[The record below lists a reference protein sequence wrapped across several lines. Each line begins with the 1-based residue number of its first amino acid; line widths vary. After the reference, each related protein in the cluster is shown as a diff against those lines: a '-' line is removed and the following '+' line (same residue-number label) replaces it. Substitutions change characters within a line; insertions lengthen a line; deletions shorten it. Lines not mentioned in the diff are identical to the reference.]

1 MWAKPAHIFFLKTM
15 KKTIFY
21 LFCCL
26 TGSLFSMNA
35 QEKSYPTI
43 GKIHRLDP
51 ALDQLLDVNSPIE
64 ILGTG
69 YTWSEGP
76 VWVKKGKYL
85 LFSDVPE
92 NVIHKW
98 APGKEVEVFLKPSG
112 YTGTIPYSEEP
123 GANGLII
130 NKKGNLVS
138 CEHGDRRLAEMPLD
152 NPAKKKT
159 LAHLFEGK
167 KLNSPNDLVQHSSG
181 DYYFTDPPYGLPG
194 RGKDEPAKELPFQG
208 VYRLN
213 KKGELSL
220 QVKDMTR
227 PNGLAFSPDEKILY
241 VGQSD
246 PKGLIWKAFPVDKDG
261 NLGEGKIFFDGAELA
276 KKGWQGAPDG
286 FKIDKAGNLW
296 ATGPGGVLIISPAG
310 KLLGRI
316 EAGSATANVAF
327 GEDGSTLF
335 ITADM
340 NLLRVRTKTKGMG
353 W

>member
-1 MWAKPAHIFFLKTM
+1 MYM
-15 KKTIFY
+15 KKIII
-21 LFCCL
+21 L
-26 TGSLFSMNA
+26 TSMLVGILANMATA
-35 QEKSYPTI
+35 QQKDFPTI

-51 ALDQLLDVNSPIE
+51 GLDRLLDTTSKIE

-76 VWVKKGKYL
+76 VWVKKGGYL

-98 APGKEVEVFLKPSG
+98 SAEKGIEEFLRPSG
-112 YTGTIPYSEEP
+112 YTGTGTYSEEP
-123 GANGLII
+123 GSNGLII

-138 CEHGDRRLAEMPLD
+138 CEHGDRRIAEMPLNKPD
-152 NPAKKKT
+152 QKKT

-167 KLNSPNDLVQHSSG
+167 KLNSPNDLVQKSSG

-194 RGKDEPAKELPFQG
+194 RGKDEPAKELAFQG
-208 VYRLN
+208 VYRIDT
-213 KKGELSL
+213 KGKLTL
-220 QVKDMTR
+220 QSTDLIR

-246 PKGLIWKAFPVDKDG
+246 MKGLIWMAYPVNPDG
-261 NLGEGKIFFDGAELA
+261 NLGQGNVFYDAGPLA
-276 KKGWQGAPDG
+276 KKGWKGAPDG
-286 FKIDKAGNLW
+286 FKVDKAGNLW

-316 EAGSATANVAF
+316 EAGSATANCAF
-327 GEDGSTLF
+327 GDDGKTLF

-340 NLLRVRTKTKGMG
+340 NLLRVKTKTTGLG
-353 W
+353 F